1 MSKPWGLAGFGIIAF
16 VSTVVA
22 LAGDSAQRVVF
33 RYQSRPGEVVRQRIV
48 LQTVGSARMGPSEI
62 KTGQST
68 TNELKSETKKV
79 NLDGSTEVEVTLV
92 NVSMSITGNGR
103 RMEFNSKTF
112 DPAKEHDRDLR
123 YLGRFF
129 STLAGKKFTME
140 SSPEGKPTKVSGL
153 HDIIQKAIDEVRK
166 DFEKEKGRFFV
177 SQILEQVASMFDDE
191 SVGRQMQ
198 SYYRMVPEKPGP
210 VQVGETWQNRW
221 IMDMPT
227 LNAKCEANG
236 EYELLGVETFRGRP
250 CAKIRLKETLRLAT
264 EPEVTDNEKAKKP
277 RNAGLLGSLME
288 QMDYTMTT
296 SGGEGIAYWDYQS
309 GVLVQLRQTQ
319 KMTIEARIKQGPATA
334 ITGASGLGTLTQ
346 KLNTS
351 VRVDLIEGDEATTT
365 GASESHPGDSADKA
379 P

>member
-1 MSKPWGLAGFGIIAF
+1 MSKPWGLAGLGIIAF
-16 VSTVVA
+16 VSAATV
-22 LAGDSAQRVVF
+22 LAEDSTQCVEF
-33 RYQSRPGEVVRQRIV
+33 RYKSKPGEVVHQRIV

-79 NLDGSTEVEVTLV
+79 NPDGSTEVEVTLL

-112 DPAKEHDRDLR
+112 DPSKERDKDLR

-129 STLAGKKFTME
+129 SALAGAKFTME

-153 HDIIQKAIDEVRK
+153 HDIIEKAINEVRK
-166 DFEKEKGRFFV
+166 EIDKEGGAFIV

-198 SYYRMVPEKPGP
+198 SYYRMVPEKTGP
-210 VQVGETWQNRW
+210 VRIGETWQNEW
-221 IMDMPT
+221 TMEMPT
-227 LNAKCEANG
+227 LNAKCEAKG

-264 EPEVTDNEKAKKP
+264 EPEKKDKDPAKKP
-277 RNAGLLGSLME
+277 KSGVLGSLME

-296 SGGEGIAYWDYQS
+296 SGGEGVAYWDYQA

-319 KMTIEARIKQGPATA
+319 KMTIEARIKQGPTTA
-334 ITGASGLGTLTQ
+334 IAGAAGLGTLTQ

-351 VRVDLIEGDEATTT
+351 VRVDLIEGDEATATS
-365 GASESHPGDSADKA
+365 ASESRPSDSAGKA
-379 P
+379 Q